1 MGAGIGLC
9 RQDPPVDINQLF
21 HLDQQSL
28 IEVKE
33 IDVAPMQRV
42 HAAQRLARKVD
53 FQDVFVTAR
62 QPVDEAST
70 DALVGNSARPVSGFL
85 SPVRIRA
92 TLSSARE
99 VGTNLAARFDREN
112 RGD

>member
-28 IEVKE
+28 IEVEE

-42 HAAQRLARKVD
+42 H
-53 FQDVFVTAR
+53 
-62 QPVDEAST
+62 DEAST
-70 DALVGNSARPVSGFL
+70 DALVRNSARPVSGFL